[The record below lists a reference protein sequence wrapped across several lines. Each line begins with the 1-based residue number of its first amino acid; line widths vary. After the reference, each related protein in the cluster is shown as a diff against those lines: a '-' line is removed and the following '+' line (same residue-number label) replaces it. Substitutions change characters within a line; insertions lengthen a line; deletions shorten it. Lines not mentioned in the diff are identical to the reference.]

1 MCGICGC
8 ESTTHEHTDQSHHPH
23 SHHSHDHA
31 KNEHAAP
38 ETETVQQELSSTR
51 LIDVEARIQA
61 RNDSYAEQIRT
72 RLAANQVWACNLLS
86 SPGAGK
92 TTLLVETINALQP
105 AIPLMVI
112 EGDQQTDNDAQRI
125 RQTGTPAV
133 QINTGKGCHLD
144 AHAVL
149 HQLDH
154 PALTE
159 SAILFIENV
168 GNLICPAAFD
178 LGEQARVCIISVTE
192 GDDKPLKYPDAVLG
206 SDLLIISKTDLAPYV
221 DFDIGRC
228 ATNAR
233 KINPKID
240 VITLSAKTG
249 EGITPWIDWIK
260 TSRQHYR
267 QTSTLLT
274 A

>member
-8 ESTTHEHTDQSHHPH
+8 ESSTHDHADQPRHT
-23 SHHSHDHA
+23 HSHDSH
-31 KNEHAAP
+31 ERVDGGHAAP
-38 ETETVQQELSSTR
+38 AAESVQQEPASAK

-61 RNDSYAEQIRT
+61 RNDGYAEQIRA
-72 RLAANQVWACNLLS
+72 RLAARQIWACNLLS

-92 TTLLVETINALQP
+92 TTLLIETINALQA
-105 AIPLMVI
+105 AIPLLVI

-144 AHAVL
+144 AHTVL

-154 PALTE
+154 PALSE

-206 SDLLIISKTDLAPYV
+206 SDLLIISKSDLAPYV
-221 DFDIGRC
+221 DFNIGRC
-228 ATNAR
+228 ATHAR

-249 EGITPWIDWIK
+249 EGMKPWIDWIK

>member
-8 ESTTHEHTDQSHHPH
+8 EGTDHDHSNGPDAGHAGIHHTDHVHGP
-23 SHHSHDHA
+23 A
-31 KNEHAAP
+31 GAEMPATK
-38 ETETVQQELSSTR
+38 
-51 LIDVEARIQA
+51 LIDVETRIQA
-61 RNDSYAEQIRT
+61 KNDAYAAQIRS
-72 RLAANQVWACNLLS
+72 RLAATGIWACNLLS

-92 TTLLVETINALQP
+92 TYLLVETIKALQGST
-105 AIPLMVI
+105 PLFVI
-112 EGDQQTDNDAQRI
+112 EGDQQTDNDAERI

-144 AHAVL
+144 AHSIL

-154 PALTE
+154 PALAE
-159 SAILFIENV
+159 PGLLFIENV

-228 ATNAR
+228 VSNAR
-233 KINPKID
+233 KINPKINALA
-240 VITLSAKTG
+240 LSAKTG
-249 EGITPWIDWIK
+249 EGMQAWIDWI
-260 TSRQHYR
+260 TASHHQYQ
-267 QTSTLLT
+267 QTGTILS